1 MNELPTNPT
10 RIDEGARRGGPM
22 SRRWRRALTINE
34 TARSEARRASALCV
48 ECFIFA
54 VSDALPTIR
63 ADAEMLESVPALS
76 YCTRATARAELG
88 AILLGYLVSYGR

>member
-1 MNELPTNPT
+1 M
-10 RIDEGARRGGPM
+10 RIDEVERRGGPTL

-34 TARSEARRASALCV
+34 AARSEASSASALCV

-54 VSDALPTIR
+54 VSYALPTIR

-76 YCTRATARAELG
+76 YCTRATARAVLG
-88 AILLGYLVSYGR
+88 SDLVQS